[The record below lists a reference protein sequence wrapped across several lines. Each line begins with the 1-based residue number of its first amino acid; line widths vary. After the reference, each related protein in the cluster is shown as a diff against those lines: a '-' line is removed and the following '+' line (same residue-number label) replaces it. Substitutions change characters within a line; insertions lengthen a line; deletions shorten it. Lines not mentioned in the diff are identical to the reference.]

1 MNEQQVNKVGFLLGS
16 LSGAGAEKTI
26 MTLATGMAEEGF
38 HVDLYLLKDAGDYSP
53 PNNINIVILD
63 GKKSEQQKQLLKN
76 TKETIYQLFITSRAE
91 LYDYIKTENRYCSVH
106 ITPTAWIDN
115 PSWQKWKTWRKTRK
129 LSKKFA
135 NKNLIALSQGIKD
148 DLVINLKCNP
158 DDITIINNPFDLSK
172 IRSAAEI
179 TGDIP
184 SEDYIIYVASFI
196 KRKRHADLLNAFS
209 KLENQ
214 TIKLLL
220 LGKGQLECDIKEL
233 ANKLGVLDRIIFWGW
248 DENPYRLIHNAKVS
262 ILASEAEG
270 LPRVVVESLAL
281 STPVVS
287 TDCPS
292 GPREV
297 LVNELKPFLVPVGDI
312 EGLSNAI
319 GLAIKDYPLI
329 QESLTERFDAKKIV
343 NKYVEL
349 VR

>member
-1 MNEQQVNKVGFLLGS
+1 MNNNVGFLLGS

-38 HVDLYLLKDAGDYSP
+38 HVDLYLLKDIADYSP
-53 PNNINIVILD
+53 PENINIIVLN
-63 GKKSEQQKQLLKN
+63 GKKHSQQKQLFEK
-76 TKETIYQLFITSRAE
+76 TKDNMYQLFVTSRAE
-91 LYDYIKTENRYCSVH
+91 LYDFISTDNKYCSVH

-129 LSKKFA
+129 LAKKFA
-135 NKNLIALSQGIKD
+135 NKKLIALSQGIKD
-148 DLVINLKCNP
+148 DLVFNLKC
-158 DDITIINNPFDLSK
+158 DSELITIINNPFDLSK

-179 TGDIP
+179 DGDVP
-184 SEDYIIYVASFI
+184 TEDYIIYVASFI
-196 KRKRHADLLNAFS
+196 KRKRHADLLFAFS
-209 KLENQ
+209 QLEDQSIN
-214 TIKLLL
+214 LLL
-220 LGKGQLECDIKEL
+220 LGKGELESEIKDL

-248 DENPYRLIHNAKVS
+248 DENPYRLIKSAKVS

-297 LVNELKPFLVPVGDI
+297 LVDELKPFLVSVGDI
-312 EGLSNAI
+312 GGMSNAI
-319 GLAIKDYPLI
+319 TRAIKDYPVI
-329 QESLTERFDAKKIV
+329 REKITERFDAKKIV
-343 NKYVEL
+343 AKYIEL
-349 VR
+349 TQ